1 VTRTALLFFFS
12 FNISTGPSFLRT
24 VLENA
29 AATDASCVAAVV
41 PTTLQL
47 LCAGVIITEEATVAV
62 VGSVGFP

>member
-1 VTRTALLFFFS
+1 
-12 FNISTGPSFLRT
+12 

-62 VGSVGFP
+62 VGAVGFP